1 MSYSFDTNG
10 WDLFNTPF
18 STSVRQASPK
28 QQAEQTQQKPSEASL
43 HSTTMTDAQHSA
55 LPMQRTVQ
63 QKTPSAQRPEPAQ
76 SATAHV
82 QNKRPAPSTA
92 QAQTDA
98 RKPGQAAP
106 SEAPA
111 TAQTD
116 TTRQEQTAPP
126 KSTVPASVK
135 PAEPQK
141 ELVLDMSSGTGA
153 VSSGK
158 SDNTDDTA
166 KRKAHEAAEAKRK
179 AEWDARQ
186 QAKKQKEAEAIQK
199 LQNMSDADIIAASTQ
214 RISLDVERITRRNM
228 KECVSEHIQDLCR
241 KDPAF
246 ARLTMHP
253 KKSMINCFRYINRKA
268 KDFILQEMEE
278 NGIPK
283 DSGGY
288 GSDVPDGL
296 VYQFA
301 EDYFNDTDAPEDQ
314 EKEEK
319 FIPKSY
325 AGAAAKAKK
334 AAPKAK
340 KSEKPAGKAQKQ
352 EQSGNYEQMTLGV

>member
-1 MSYSFDTNG
+1 MSYSFDTDG

-18 STSVRQASPK
+18 NTPVRQASPK

-55 LPMQRTVQ
+55 LPTQRTVQ

-106 SEAPA
+106 SEAHT

-116 TTRQEQTAPP
+116 NTRQKQTAPP
-126 KSTVPASVK
+126 KSPVPACAQ

-141 ELVLDMSSGTGA
+141 ELVLDMSSGSVA
-153 VSSGK
+153 VPA
-158 SDNTDDTA
+158 NDDTE

-186 QAKKQKEAEAIQK
+186 LEKKQKEAEVLRK
-199 LQNMSDADIIAASTQ
+199 LQNMSDADIIAASTK
-214 RISLDVERITRRNM
+214 RISLDVERLTRRNM

-253 KKSMINCFRYINRKA
+253 KKSMINCFKYINRMA
-268 KDFILQEMEE
+268 KEYIKQEMADNDTKPE
-278 NGIPK
+278 NGI
-283 DSGGY
+283 Y
-288 GSDVPDGL
+288 GCDVPDGIVL
-296 VYQFA
+296 GWSEEYMHDA
-301 EDYFNDTDAPEDQ
+301 DAPEDQ

-319 FIPKSY
+319 FTPKPY
-325 AGAAAKAKK
+325 INTQ
-334 AAPKAK
+334 PKAK
-340 KSEKPAGKAQKQ
+340 ATASKTKKPAKTKKKEEKQ
-352 EQSGNYEQMTLGV
+352 TESGNYEQMSFV

>member
-18 STSVRQASPK
+18 STSVKTAAAPPK
-28 QQAEQTQQKPSEASL
+28 QKAEKTKMPEASL

-55 LPMQRTVQ
+55 LPTQRTVQ
-63 QKTPSAQRPEPAQ
+63 QKTASAQKPEPDQ
-76 SATAHV
+76 SATSHV

-98 RKPGQAAP
+98 KKPGQAAP
-106 SEAPA
+106 SEVPT

-116 TTRQEQTAPP
+116 TIRQEQTAPP
-126 KSTVPASVK
+126 KSTVPASVQ

-141 ELVLDMSSGTGA
+141 ELMLDMSSGTGT
-153 VSSGK
+153 VSSDK
-158 SDNTDDTA
+158 SGNADDTA

-186 QAKKQKEAEAIQK
+186 LEKKQKEAEVLRK

-214 RISLDVERITRRNM
+214 RISTDVERITRRNM

-246 ARLTMHP
+246 ARLTLHP
-253 KKSMINCFRYINRKA
+253 RKSMINCFKYINRKA

>member
-1 MSYSFDTNG
+1 MGIT
-10 WDLFNTPF
+10 
-18 STSVRQASPK
+18 
-28 QQAEQTQQKPSEASL
+28 EL
-43 HSTTMTDAQHSA
+43 HLTLTFAGTARVVTIITMAVGSD
-55 LPMQRTVQ
+55 
-63 QKTPSAQRPEPAQ
+63 
-76 SATAHV
+76 
-82 QNKRPAPSTA
+82 
-92 QAQTDA
+92 
-98 RKPGQAAP
+98 
-106 SEAPA
+106 
-111 TAQTD
+111 
-116 TTRQEQTAPP
+116 
-126 KSTVPASVK
+126 KSGNA
-135 PAEPQK
+135 
-141 ELVLDMSSGTGA
+141 
-153 VSSGK
+153 
-158 SDNTDDTA
+158 DDTA
-166 KRKAHEAAEAKRK
+166 KRKAHEATEAKRK
-179 AEWDARQ
+179 AEWDAGQ
-186 QAKKQKEAEAIQK
+186 QAKKQKEDEAVQK
-199 LQNMSDADIIAASTQ
+199 IKLMSDADIIAASTQ

-246 ARLTMHP
+246 ARLTLHP
-253 KKSMINCFRYINRKA
+253 RKSMINCFKYINRMA

>member
-1 MSYSFDTNG
+1 MSYSFDTDG

-18 STSVRQASPK
+18 STSVKTAEAPTK
-28 QQAEQTQQKPSEASL
+28 QKAEKTKMPEASL

-106 SEAPA
+106 SEAHT

-116 TTRQEQTAPP
+116 NTRQKQTAPP
-126 KSTVPASVK
+126 KSPVPACAQ

-141 ELVLDMSSGTGA
+141 ELVLDMSSGSVA
-153 VSSGK
+153 VPA
-158 SDNTDDTA
+158 NDDTE
-166 KRKAHEAAEAKRK
+166 KRKSHEAAEAKRK

-186 QAKKQKEAEAIQK
+186 LEKKQKEAEVLRK
-199 LQNMSDADIIAASTQ
+199 LQNMSDADIIAASTK
-214 RISLDVERITRRNM
+214 RISLDVERLTRRNM

-253 KKSMINCFRYINRKA
+253 KKSMINCFNTSLQLF
-268 KDFILQEMEE
+268 DFDLIQ
-278 NGIPK
+278 
-283 DSGGY
+283 
-288 GSDVPDGL
+288 
-296 VYQFA
+296 
-301 EDYFNDTDAPEDQ
+301 
-314 EKEEK
+314 
-319 FIPKSY
+319 
-325 AGAAAKAKK
+325 
-334 AAPKAK
+334 
-340 KSEKPAGKAQKQ
+340 
-352 EQSGNYEQMTLGV
+352 